1 MSTLFHHDITVAVL
15 GSGSSGNTTY
25 IGDGH
30 QGLLIDCGLSTK
42 QIHARMAAV
51 GLEGAPIDAV
61 LITHEHSDHV
71 GAAAVLD
78 RSLYKRTGRHI
89 PFHMTLGTRNGLNR
103 KVVPTNRQ
111 RVHAGQAFALGDWR
125 IEPFSV
131 PHDTP
136 DPVAYAIQI
145 GSARVGVVTDLGSRT
160 HLVTK
165 QLASLDIAVVEFNH
179 DEEMLRDGAY
189 PWQLKERIHGRLG
202 HLSNRVASDMLTDAL
217 SAGRLKHVVLAH
229 LSDDNNSPEK
239 ALRAAEAAR
248 DRAGVGDVTI
258 GVGKKREAIAPRR
271 LTVPW
276 SAPEDTKPARIKRT
290 TQDRVAI
297 PEQQSLFG

>member
-1 MSTLFHHDITVAVL
+1 MSTVFHHDITVAVL

-42 QIHARMAAV
+42 QIHARMASV

-61 LITHEHSDHV
+61 LITHEHTDHV

-78 RSLYKRTGRHI
+78 RSLFRKTGQHI
-89 PFHMTLGTRNGLNR
+89 PFHMTLGTRRGLHA
-103 KVVPTNRQ
+103 KVCPTNRQ
-111 RVHAGQAFALGDWR
+111 RVHAGQPFALGDWR
-125 IEPFSV
+125 VEPFSV

-179 DEEMLRDGAY
+179 DEQMLRDGAY

-202 HLSNRVASDMLTDAL
+202 HLSNRVAGDMLTDAL

-229 LSDDNNSPEK
+229 LSDDNNSPER

-248 DRAGVGDVTI
+248 DRAGLRDVTF
-258 GVGKKREAIAPRR
+258 GVGKKREAIPPRR
-271 LTVPW
+271 MSVPW
-276 SAPEDTKPARIKRT
+276 SAAKEQKPPRIKRQRQHPT
-290 TQDRVAI
+290 AF
-297 PEQQSLFG
+297 PGQQSLFG